1 MNPHATQAL
10 LCATLAAAGTQGS
23 LAQTYPARPVRI
35 IAASAPGGTSDILA
49 RMLAQ
54 KLTEAFKQQVV
65 VDNRAGASGILGTDA
80 VAKAPPD
87 GHTLLLIQPSLTIN
101 PSMFAKLPYDTVN
114 DLAPVINVVDVA
126 QCVSVHPSVPAKN
139 VKELIALA
147 KAKPGTLVSGT
158 PGAGTHPH
166 LTAELFQQMAGIKIQ
181 QVVYKGVTPALI
193 AVMSGEVAIAFSAV
207 PSVLPY
213 IKSGKLRALGV
224 TTAKPLASLPG
235 VPTLSSSALPGFE
248 STQWFGILAPAGTP
262 RAVIDLLHQTISR
275 ISNSPDIKERMS
287 GMGMTPIN
295 STPEQFAA
303 LIKTELQT
311 WAKVIKTAGIKP
323 Q

>member
-10 LCATLAAAGTQGS
+10 LLVTLAAAATPNAF
-23 LAQTYPARPVRI
+23 AQTYPTRPIRL

-65 VDNRAGASGILGTDA
+65 VENRAGASGILGTDA
-80 VAKAPPD
+80 VAKALPD
-87 GHTLLLIQPSLTIN
+87 GYTLLMIQPSLTIN
-101 PSMFAKLPYDTVN
+101 PSIFAKLPYDTLN

-126 QCVSVHPSVPAKN
+126 QCVSAHPSVPAKN

-147 KAKPGTLVSGT
+147 KARPGTLISGT

-181 QVVYKGVTPALI
+181 QVVYKGVSPALI
-193 AVMSGEVAIAFSAV
+193 ALMSGEVAVAFSAV

-213 IKSGKLRALGV
+213 IKSGKVRALGV
-224 TTAKPLASLPG
+224 TTAQPLPSLPG
-235 VPTLSSSALPGFE
+235 VPTITASALPGFE

-262 RAVIDLLHQTISR
+262 RAVIDLLHQTIAR
-275 ISNSPDIKERMS
+275 ISNSADIKERMT

-303 LIKTELQT
+303 LIKTELVT

>member
-213 IKSGKLRALGV
+213 IKSGKVRALGV

-275 ISNSPDIKERMS
+275 ISSSPDIKERMS

>member
-275 ISNSPDIKERMS
+275 ISSSPDIKERMS

>member
-1 MNPHATQAL
+1 MKAQAWL
-10 LCATLAAAGTQGS
+10 FTALAALAA
-23 LAQTYPARPVRI
+23 LDAAAQTYPTRPVRL

-65 VDNRAGASGILGTDA
+65 VDNRAGASGILGTDV

-101 PSMFAKLPYDTVN
+101 PSIFAKLPYDTLN
-114 DLAPVINVVDVA
+114 DLAPVTNVVDVA
-126 QCVSVHPSVPAKN
+126 QCVSVHPSVPARN

-147 KAKPGTLVSGT
+147 KAKPGNLVSGT
-158 PGAGTHPH
+158 PGSGTHPH

-181 QVVYKGVTPALI
+181 QVIYKGVAPALV
-193 AVMSGEVAIAFSAV
+193 ALMSGEVALAFSAV

-213 IKSGKLRALGV
+213 IKSGKVRALGV
-224 TTAKPLASLPG
+224 TTAQPLASLPG
-235 VPTLSSSALPGFE
+235 VPTITASGLPGFE
-248 STQWFGILAPAGTP
+248 STQWFGVLAPAGTP
-262 RAVIDLLHQTISR
+262 RAIIDSLHQTITR
-275 ISNSPDIKERMS
+275 ATNSPDMKERMA

-295 STPEQFAA
+295 STPEQFTA
-303 LIKTELQT
+303 LIKTELGT

>member
-87 GHTLLLIQPSLTIN
+87 GYTLLLIQPSLTIN

-147 KAKPGTLVSGT
+147 KAKPGTLVSDT

-213 IKSGKLRALGV
+213 IKSGKVRALGV

-275 ISNSPDIKERMS
+275 ISSSPDIKERMS

>member
-87 GHTLLLIQPSLTIN
+87 GYTLLLIQPSLTIN

-275 ISNSPDIKERMS
+275 ISSSPDIKERMS

>member
-1 MNPHATQAL
+1 MKSYAIKAL
-10 LCATLAAAGTQGS
+10 LFALTSAVAHAAI
-23 LAQTYPARPVRI
+23 AQTYPNRSVRI
-35 IAASAPGGTSDILA
+35 VAASAAGGTSDILA

-54 KLTEAFKQQVV
+54 KLTEAFKQQFI

-87 GHTLLLIQPSLTIN
+87 GYTLLMIQPSLTIN

-126 QCVSVHPSVPAKN
+126 QCVTVHPSVPAKN
-139 VKELIALA
+139 IKELIALA
-147 KAKPGTLVSGT
+147 KAKPGTLVIGT
-158 PGAGTHPH
+158 PGSGTHPH
-166 LTAELFQQMAGIKIQ
+166 LTAELFQQKAGIKIQ
-181 QVVYKGVTPALI
+181 QVVYKGVSPALI
-193 AVMSGEVAIAFSAV
+193 AAMSGEVGIAFSAV

-213 IKSGKLRALGV
+213 IQSGKVRALGV
-224 TTAKPLASLPG
+224 TTAQPLPSLPG
-235 VPTLSSSALPGFE
+235 VPTISASGLPGFE

-262 RAVIDLLHQTISR
+262 RTVIDLLHQTISR
-275 ISNSPDIKERMS
+275 ISSSADVKERMAS
-287 GMGMTPIN
+287 MGMTPIN

-303 LIKTELQT
+303 LIKTELDT

>member
-207 PSVLPY
+207 SSVLPY

-275 ISNSPDIKERMS
+275 ISSSPDIKERMS

>member
-126 QCVSVHPSVPAKN
+126 QCVSVHPSVPARN

-147 KAKPGTLVSGT
+147 KAQPGTLASGT

-181 QVVYKGVTPALI
+181 QVVYKGVSPALI
-193 AVMSGEVAIAFSAV
+193 ALMSGEVAIAFSAV

-213 IKSGKLRALGV
+213 IKSGKVRALGV

-275 ISNSPDIKERMS
+275 ISSSPDIKERMS

-311 WAKVIKTAGIKP
+311 WAKVIRMAGIKP

>member
-275 ISNSPDIKERMS
+275 ISSRPDIKERMS

>member
-10 LCATLAAAGTQGS
+10 LCATLATAGTHCS
-23 LAQTYPARPVRI
+23 LAQTYPARPVRL

-101 PSMFAKLPYDTVN
+101 PSMFTKLPYDTIN

-126 QCVSVHPSVPAKN
+126 QCVSVHPSVPARN

-147 KAKPGTLVSGT
+147 KAQPGTLASGT

-181 QVVYKGVTPALI
+181 QVVYKGVSPALI
-193 AVMSGEVAIAFSAV
+193 ALMSGEVAIAFSAV

-213 IKSGKLRALGV
+213 IKSGKVRALGV

-275 ISNSPDIKERMS
+275 ISSSPDIKERMS

-311 WAKVIKTAGIKP
+311 WAKVIRMAGIKP

>member
-10 LCATLAAAGTQGS
+10 LCATLATAGTHCS
-23 LAQTYPARPVRI
+23 LAQTYPARPVRL

-275 ISNSPDIKERMS
+275 ISSSPDIKERMS

-311 WAKVIKTAGIKP
+311 WAKVIRMAGIKP